1 MFRGRSN
8 HLIDSKGR
16 VSVPARFRDLIK
28 TNGDPRLIVT
38 NSDLCLAVYTYK
50 EWQEIEEKVGQLS
63 VVDRDIRSYKRFFI
77 SGACECSLDS
87 QSRILIPPMLR
98 EHAGLEK
105 EVILAGQLKY
115 FEIWDKVK
123 FEEELAKSKQN
134 LPVLEDKLAS
144 LGL

>member
-16 VSVPARFRDLIK
+16 VSIPTRFRDLIK

-38 NSDLCLAVYTYK
+38 NWEKCLAVYPFK
-50 EWQEIEEKVGQLS
+50 EWQEIEEKMGQLS
-63 VVDRDIRSYKRFFI
+63 LVDRDIRSFKRFFF
-77 SGACECSLDS
+77 SGASECSLDS
-87 QSRILIPPMLR
+87 QGRILIPPTLR
-98 EHAGLEK
+98 DYAHLEK

-115 FEIWDKVK
+115 FEIWDKIK
-123 FEEELAKSKQN
+123 FEEELAKNIAN

>member
-8 HLIDSKGR
+8 HLIDAKGR

-38 NSDLCLAVYTYK
+38 NSDQCLAVYTFK
-50 EWQEIEEKVGQLS
+50 EWQVIEEKVGQLS
-63 VVDRDIRSYKRFFI
+63 LVDRDIRSYKRFFI

-87 QSRILIPPMLR
+87 QSRILIPPALR
-98 EHAGLEK
+98 EFAGLEK
-105 EVILAGQLKY
+105 EVIVAGQLKY
-115 FEIWDKVK
+115 FEIWDKIK
-123 FEEELAKSKQN
+123 IEEELKRVQTN
-134 LPVLEDKLAS
+134 LPALENKIAT